1 MSTSLA
7 DVARISGV
15 STATVSHVINGTR
28 YVSPSTIEKVQ
39 RAIASTG
46 YRPNPYARALR
57 TATSESIGFV
67 ASDVANTYSTSVMRG
82 IAGALRTRGYTLLV
96 ANADEDPAL
105 EREAIEALVERMVDG
120 LIVAPTTS
128 TDPISFEQ
136 IEEIGVPVVLVD
148 RAVPLDLDQVL
159 VENVDSVAEVVGQM
173 LDAGHRRIAV
183 VGGRAGHS
191 TTTERMQGWR
201 KAHTDRGLVCDESL
215 AVLDV
220 FDASRARHATERLF
234 ARENRPTALFSMSN
248 VMSLG
253 ILRALSDLRL
263 VIPRDVSFAAFD
275 DIEWID
281 LLDHPVTCLAQPT
294 EEVGSNAVELVL
306 TRIANPAVEHRVVRL
321 APSLCDRGSIA
332 EPPRG
337 RRTV

>member
-1 MSTSLA
+1 MPTSLA

-28 YVSPSTIEKVQ
+28 YVSPETVEKV
-39 RAIASTG
+39 RNAIASTG

-67 ASDVANTYSTSVMRG
+67 ASDVSNSYSTAVMRG
-82 IAGALRTRGYTLLV
+82 IASALRTRGYTLLV
-96 ANADEDPAL
+96 ADADENPTL
-105 EREAIEALVERMVDG
+105 EHEAIDALVERKVDG

-128 TDPISFEQ
+128 TDPVSFEQ
-136 IEEIGVPVVLVD
+136 IEQIGVPVVLVD
-148 RAVPLDLDQVL
+148 RAVPLELDQVL
-159 VENVDSVAEVVGQM
+159 VENVGSVADVVGQM
-173 LDAGHRRIAV
+173 LDAGHRRVAV

-191 TTTERMQGWR
+191 STVERLQGWR
-201 KAHTDRGLVCDESL
+201 KAHTERGLVCDEAL

-220 FDASRARHATERLF
+220 FDAGQARQATTRLLD
-234 ARENRPTALFSMSN
+234 RPDRPTAIFSLSN

-253 ILRALSDLRL
+253 ILRALSDLHL
-263 VIPRDVSFAAFD
+263 VVPRDVSFAAFD
-275 DIEWID
+275 DIEWVD

-294 EEVGSNAVELVL
+294 EQIGSTAVELVL
-306 TRIANPAVEHRVVRL
+306 TRIADPDVDHRVVRL

-332 EPPRG
+332 EPPR
-337 RRTV
+337 